1 MFDSALR
8 FLTQKQMLLSKNHE
22 FNFII
27 ARRPFESLHG
37 FSKFEL
43 LNSKVSF
50 LITSFALLTC
60 SVVAEK
66 KKRKKCIGYIK
77 IIQKFTRK
85 SSTQTLSKFIY
96 LLFYLP
102 HIQEKKPIYNKE
114 KNTN

>member
-1 MFDSALR
+1 MFDSVLR

-22 FNFII
+22 FYFMI

-66 KKRKKCIGYIK
+66 KKKKKMHRLHNNNIYHNIIIIFITK
-77 IIQKFTRK
+77 I
-85 SSTQTLSKFIY
+85 
-96 LLFYLP
+96 
-102 HIQEKKPIYNKE
+102 H
-114 KNTN
+114 